1 MIAQV
6 LVKETAAKHVR
17 PLAIWSAGIIAQ
29 KLVRELVKKPVLEA
43 VKANVQKLAQM
54 IVQKHVQ

>member
-1 MIAQV
+1 VIAQV

-17 PLAIWSAGIIAQ
+17 HLAIWSAGIIAQ